1 MRKRKGGTFIYDPN
15 EVFRDQIHKLF
26 ATEDFSDIQAACKA
40 AINIIKPTFR
50 STSSNS
56 AFADLCFKILTNED
70 ENIQDRWVLLKTLD
84 SAITNYIQTDPVT
97 FDDIPAEENDRITF
111 LENGTP
117 FAFSKTTLN
126 SLGKKENPL
135 TRQPLPDMV
144 QNVATTSDA
153 FYKKYLSA
161 AVIKDPVERAAALYA
176 LQHSTQPSAV
186 RTRRSRVYN
195 Q

>member
-1 MRKRKGGTFIYDPN
+1 MGKQKGGTFIYDPN
-15 EVFRDQIHKLF
+15 EAFRIQIHKLF
-26 ATEDFSDIQAACKA
+26 ATEDFSDIQVACKA
-40 AINIIKPTFR
+40 AISIIKPTFK

-56 AFADLCFKILTNED
+56 AFAELCFKILTDDD
-70 ENIQDRWVLLKTLD
+70 EKIDDRWFLLNTFD
-84 SAITNYIQTDPVT
+84 TAITNYAQTDPVT
-97 FDDIPAEENDRITF
+97 FDDISAAENDRITF
-111 LENGTP
+111 IENGTP
-117 FAFSKTTLN
+117 FAFNKITLN

-135 TRQPLPDMV
+135 TRQPLPEMV
-144 QNVATTSDA
+144 QNVATSSDA